1 MAEDEDR
8 KIAAA
13 LAKLAEQDAAVA
25 EDARAA
31 LEWVA
36 GEPVRAF
43 ITQERIQVFCWYQLP
58 VKWFVDLDEKLR
70 IVSAL
75 AQALDLLQLPRYA
88 AICRSGETRE
98 ILTAYEV
105 STAHGRAAFR
115 RAAVASGIVPPD
127 LPDFEWGAVMG
138 LQEASARSSTADF
151 LELAVSSGDLV
162 PGRPGWK
169 GRQKELVRAHLHVP
183 QAARHGQTLA
193 QVILAERAETWV
205 NARRGETRRRILAAI
220 ASQLPH
226 PAELPAATATNP
238 LPPLSWLLTQLDD
251 GIALTQTGNL
261 NRKFVQ
267 QSADR
272 FGWDFPQPP
281 RKEDDLFDLR
291 QLRHFAQEL
300 RLARRSGGTLK
311 LTAKGRR
318 LLADPGSLWR
328 AVAAGL
334 LGDNDFV
341 VFVGELFL
349 ALLLVADSVPDS
361 QLEATVGQAVTD
373 EGFRE
378 NRTGEPPD
386 EHQISWAVHETSNLC
401 RVLGLLAAGG
411 DWRDRSYGFTGTGQA
426 TALAALQARATGPRT
441 VPWS

>member
-1 MAEDEDR
+1 
-8 KIAAA
+8 
-13 LAKLAEQDAAVA
+13 V
-25 EDARAA
+25 
-31 LEWVA
+31 
-36 GEPVRAF
+36 
-43 ITQERIQVFCWYQLP
+43 
-58 VKWFVDLDEKLR
+58 
-70 IVSAL
+70 
-75 AQALDLLQLPRYA
+75 
-88 AICRSGETRE
+88 
-98 ILTAYEV
+98 
-105 STAHGRAAFR
+105 
-115 RAAVASGIVPPD
+115 
-127 LPDFEWGAVMG
+127 G
-138 LQEASARSSTADF
+138 L
-151 LELAVSSGDLV
+151 
-162 PGRPGWK
+162 
-169 GRQKELVRAHLHVP
+169 
-183 QAARHGQTLA
+183 
-193 QVILAERAETWV
+193 
-205 NARRGETRRRILAAI
+205 
-220 ASQLPH
+220 
-226 PAELPAATATNP
+226 
-238 LPPLSWLLTQLDD
+238 
-251 GIALTQTGNL
+251 
-261 NRKFVQ
+261 
-267 QSADR
+267 
-272 FGWDFPQPP
+272 PQPP

-334 LGDNDFV
+334 LGENDFV

-349 ALLLVADSVPDS
+349 ALLLAADSVPDS